1 MYPYFRLVRL
11 FTKNSSKRKLD
22 IGEKGILKMK
32 VCLVDIDP
40 FMELNNGRHLTMMD
54 FGRFDLAIRSGLVR
68 VIKKK
73 NWGLVVAGASV
84 RYRHRLK
91 LWQKYELHSQ
101 IVGYDDKWFYF
112 HQKTIR
118 DGKIHSAALIRTAVT
133 SSKGIVKSNEV
144 LTAMGYK
151 NISYNVPEWVLAW
164 ADADELRPWES

>member
-1 MYPYFRLVRL
+1 MYPYFRLVKL
-11 FTKNSSKRKLD
+11 FTKNKSKRKLD

-32 VCLVDIDP
+32 VGLVDIDP
-40 FMELNNGRHLTMMD
+40 FMELNNGRHLTIMD
-54 FGRFDLAIRSGLVR
+54 FGRFDLAIRSGLIK
-68 VIKKK
+68 VIKRKS
-73 NWGLVVAGASV
+73 WGLVVAGASV

-112 HQKTIR
+112 HQKTIK

-144 LTAMGYK
+144 LTEMGYS
-151 NISYNVPEWVLAW
+151 NIKYNVPDWVSAW
-164 ADADELRPWES
+164 AKADELRPWE